1 MIEKTMKEYYEA
13 TGEMPPAIMCLGN
26 DYEEEYEKLLK
37 KAIQR
42 GSPITEDELDEFL
55 DDKVFDLV
63 EDGEALEKNIKKG
76 LK

>member
-13 TGEMPPAIMCLGN
+13 TGEMPPSVICLGN
-26 DYEEEYEKLLK
+26 AYEEEYEKLLK

-42 GSPITEDELDEFL
+42 GRPITEDELDEFL
-55 DDKVFDLV
+55 DDKEFDLV
-63 EDGEALEKNIKKG
+63 EDGEVLEKNIKKG

>member
-1 MIEKTMKEYYEA
+1 MIKETMEEYYEKFK
-13 TGEMPPAIMCLGN
+13 EPSPSPMCLGSKYR
-26 DYEEEYEKLLK
+26 DEYEKLLK

-55 DDKVFDLV
+55 DDKEFDLV
-63 EDGEALEKNIKKG
+63 EEGEALEKNIKKG